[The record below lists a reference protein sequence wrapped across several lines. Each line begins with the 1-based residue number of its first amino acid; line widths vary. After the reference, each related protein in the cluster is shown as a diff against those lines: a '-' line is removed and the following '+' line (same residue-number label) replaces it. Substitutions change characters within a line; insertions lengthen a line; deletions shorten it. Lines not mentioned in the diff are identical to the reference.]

1 MTDETAIISYVDK
14 FVKLS
19 AQEGENL
26 LSAFQKILI
35 KKKQLIIQPDFPAPY
50 RYYVLQGSMRA
61 YVVAENGQEHTISFA
76 IEDWWITDYNSYLY
90 QQPATMFV
98 TALEDTVALRLSYI
112 QEQQLKAQNPKFE
125 TFFRIIAERGL
136 AYQQRRIITN
146 LTKTAEERYE
156 DFLDKYPLLARR
168 VPQYTLASFLGMTT
182 EYLSKLR
189 KRRGSK
195 NV

>member
-1 MTDETAIISYVDK
+1 MRDETAIISYVNK

-19 AQEGENL
+19 PPEAEAL
-26 LSAFQKILI
+26 LSAFQKVVV
-35 KKKQLIIQPDFPAPY
+35 KKRQSIIQPDFPAPY
-50 RYYVLQGSMRA
+50 RYYVLEGAMRA
-61 YVVAENGQEHTISFA
+61 YVAAENGQEHTISFA

-98 TALEDTVALRLSYI
+98 TALEDTIALRLSHVKE
-112 QEQQLKAQNPKFE
+112 QELKAQNPKFE

-136 AYQQRRIITN
+136 AYQQRRIIIN
-146 LTKTAEERYE
+146 LTKTAEARYG
-156 DFLDKYPLLARR
+156 DFLDKYPLLAQR

-189 KRRGSK
+189 KRMGSK
-195 NV
+195 KT